1 MHKPFWMTEQQ
12 YIVAL
17 ESFLAAVAIELKCL
31 PSFAD
36 PTPEDGNA
44 HIMRKLRELT
54 ANSPHHT
61 LEADKEWRDDAN
73 DCSHCHSRNTV
84 AEGPY
89 PSSRC
94 KECGRVFLAKT
105 R

>member
-1 MHKPFWMTEQQ
+1 MTEQQ
-12 YIVAL
+12 YVAAI
-17 ESFLAAVAIELKCL
+17 ESFMAAVAIELKCL

-54 ANSPHHT
+54 ANVTPDRT
-61 LEADKEWRDDAN
+61 A
-73 DCSHCHSRNTV
+73 
-84 AEGPY
+84 
-89 PSSRC
+89 
-94 KECGRVFLAKT
+94 T

>member
-1 MHKPFWMTEQQ
+1 MKPAWMTEQQ
-12 YIVAL
+12 YIAAL

-54 ANSPHHT
+54 AN
-61 LEADKEWRDDAN
+61 
-73 DCSHCHSRNTV
+73 
-84 AEGPY
+84 AEHEP
-89 PSSRC
+89 PRER
-94 KECGRVFLAKT
+94 KP
-105 R
+105 